1 MAAQRT
7 EPGDM
12 PGSRV
17 RVPTTSGRAPYKW
30 GKEED
35 AGAFVEL
42 LTVAA
47 ARRIDDLDRA
57 VELGQEAYQ
66 LLGEALAKGAFIVT
80 NEEAYAFGILFH
92 LIKAHLREQYH
103 LSDEEVQDRA
113 VFVDLGASV
122 ELEET
127 LASIRKVLTPD
138 QYACYVL
145 HYLSDLAAPDI
156 AAELGLSVAQVHGY
170 LTRARAALRQ
180 PAIKE
185 LLDPQV

>member
-17 RVPTTSGRAPYKW
+17 RVPTKSGPAPYKW
-30 GKEED
+30 GEEET
-35 AGAFVEL
+35 AGAFVEH
-42 LTVAA
+42 LTVVA
-47 ARRIDDLDRA
+47 ARRLDDLDKA
-57 VELGQEAYQ
+57 VELGQEAYK
-66 LLGEALAKGAFIVT
+66 LLGEALAKGASIAT
-80 NEEAYAFGILFH
+80 NEQAYATGILYH
-92 LIKAHLREQYH
+92 LINAHLREQYH
-103 LSDEEVQDRA
+103 LSDEEVPERA
-113 VFVDLGASV
+113 AFVDLGASV
-122 ELEET
+122 EFEET
-127 LASIRKVLTPD
+127 LASVRKVLTPD

-145 HYLSDLAAPDI
+145 HYLDDLAAPDI
-156 AAELGLSVAQVHGY
+156 AEVLGLPVAKVHGY